1 MSKKPMFIPNPDG
14 SEGYLVNLA
23 GVLLMTGDVI
33 FGDPAETTPTGRAN
47 AMRMV
52 ERILQEAEKRGF
64 KHTSTVWNLMRRNE
78 PNRRLANLAQE
89 AMDLIPKDV
98 QGQIMQEE
106 LSNARDGACATP
118 PLLAKKH
125 PGKHEPESNPR
136 FLRPGP
142 DGVDPRFMAAGQE
155 LKRIAEEEGED
166 AIHKPE
172 HAHLYAKMMRFA
184 PKDLREE
191 MEAKA
196 HELGLIPKATHV
208 GEDGQALYSVEQLA
222 NANGVS
228 LAEMEQFIVDADID
242 PDDLHC
248 GPVYPLQ

>member
-14 SEGYLVNLA
+14 SEGYLLNLA

-89 AMDLIPKDV
+89 AMDLIPKEV

-106 LSNARDGACATP
+106 LSDARAGVSVAP
-118 PLLAKKH
+118 PLLARKH
-125 PGKHEPESNPR
+125 LGRHEPESNPR

-142 DGVDPRFMAAGQE
+142 DGVDPRFMAAGEE
-155 LKRIAEEEGED
+155 LKRIAEEEGQD
-166 AIHKPE
+166 AIHKPQ

-184 PKDLREE
+184 PKDLREQ

-196 HELGLIPKATHV
+196 KELDLIPEATHV
-208 GEDGQALYSVEQLA
+208 GEDGQPVYSAQQLADKTGVSVE
-222 NANGVS
+222 
-228 LAEMEQFIVDADID
+228 EIEQFIADSDID
-242 PDDLHC
+242 SDDLYR
-248 GPVYPLQ
+248 GPVFPLQ